1 MKYSDIPLVTIG
13 IPVYNSEKFLAQ
25 AINSVLRQSY
35 SNFELIITDDG
46 STDASVSIAQSFK
59 DDRIKVIVD
68 GQNRGISYRLNQQ
81 IELANGFF
89 FARMD
94 ADDIMYPKRIEEQV
108 RFMME
113 HPQTDIVGTAV
124 CVIDDNNEILGYRK
138 ASHKKTQAEALQG
151 AVFVHPSVLGR
162 TSWFKQHL
170 YKEEFIGME
179 DYELW
184 IRTIEK
190 SSFAYIDDILLF
202 YRDPLKFKLK
212 TYLFRQQ
219 QLRKF
224 FRNEEKKLQ
233 HILSFYKNIKSQRIM
248 RNKMFIT
255 STVPQFFLFFKG
267 QINVLKN
274 LFDITL
280 VSSAGEQL
288 DQIASIHKV
297 DKCAIE
303 IEREISILKDFKSLF
318 SLITLFYKQKP
329 FIVLANSPK
338 ASLLSIIAA
347 YLTNVPHRIYYVH
360 GLRYQ
365 TTKGFKRKLLMFM
378 ERITCLLA
386 TEVIAVSYGMK
397 KILLEDKIT
406 RKDVSIIWNGSVNGV
421 DTDFFNRDKVED
433 IYVKNISPNDFVFGF
448 IGRIVKDKGIEELIN
463 VFKKIKNIHNN
474 IKLLILGE
482 SELHNSISKSTQ
494 EYILTDK
501 DIIYVGRQSDVRPF
515 IKKMN
520 ILVLPTHREGFGMVV
535 IEAGAMEVPAIVTN
549 IHGCSET
556 IEDNKTGLL
565 INLKDESDLYSKMLS
580 AIENKNLCTT
590 LGKNARERISKMY
603 NQKQLWE
610 EVYKFYSNKILN

>member
-1 MKYSDIPLVTIG
+1 MK
-13 IPVYNSEKFLAQ
+13 
-25 AINSVLRQSY
+25 
-35 SNFELIITDDG
+35 
-46 STDASVSIAQSFK
+46 
-59 DDRIKVIVD
+59 
-68 GQNRGISYRLNQQ
+68 
-81 IELANGFF
+81 
-89 FARMD
+89 
-94 ADDIMYPKRIEEQV
+94 
-108 RFMME
+108 
-113 HPQTDIVGTAV
+113 H
-124 CVIDDNNEILGYRK
+124 
-138 ASHKKTQAEALQG
+138 
-151 AVFVHPSVLGR
+151 
-162 TSWFKQHL
+162 
-170 YKEEFIGME
+170 
-179 DYELW
+179 
-184 IRTIEK
+184 
-190 SSFAYIDDILLF
+190 
-202 YRDPLKFKLK
+202 
-212 TYLFRQQ
+212 
-219 QLRKF
+219 
-224 FRNEEKKLQ
+224 
-233 HILSFYKNIKSQRIM
+233 
-248 RNKMFIT
+248 KMFIT

-288 DQIASIHKV
+288 GQIASIHKV

-318 SLITLFYKQKP
+318 SLITFFYKQKP
-329 FIVLANSPK
+329 FVVLANSPK

-397 KILLEDKIT
+397 KILLEDRIT
-406 RKDVSIIWNGSVNGV
+406 RKDISIIWNGSVNGV

-482 SELHNSISKSTQ
+482 IELHNSISKSTQ

-549 IHGCSET
+549 IDGCSET

>member
-224 FRNEEKKLQ
+224 FSGAILNRRVRIKELLKSYLKSITAYCISLLGMDNLMIRRRNIAFEDIKEQ
-233 HILSFYKNIKSQRIM
+233 NILKNILNIYE
-248 RNKMFIT
+248 
-255 STVPQFFLFFKG
+255 
-267 QINVLKN
+267 KN
-274 LFDITL
+274 
-280 VSSAGEQL
+280 
-288 DQIASIHKV
+288 
-297 DKCAIE
+297 
-303 IEREISILKDFKSLF
+303 
-318 SLITLFYKQKP
+318 
-329 FIVLANSPK
+329 N
-338 ASLLSIIAA
+338 
-347 YLTNVPHRIYYVH
+347 LT
-360 GLRYQ
+360 
-365 TTKGFKRKLLMFM
+365 
-378 ERITCLLA
+378 E
-386 TEVIAVSYGMK
+386 
-397 KILLEDKIT
+397 
-406 RKDVSIIWNGSVNGV
+406 
-421 DTDFFNRDKVED
+421 
-433 IYVKNISPNDFVFGF
+433 
-448 IGRIVKDKGIEELIN
+448 
-463 VFKKIKNIHNN
+463 
-474 IKLLILGE
+474 
-482 SELHNSISKSTQ
+482 
-494 EYILTDK
+494 
-501 DIIYVGRQSDVRPF
+501 
-515 IKKMN
+515 
-520 ILVLPTHREGFGMVV
+520 
-535 IEAGAMEVPAIVTN
+535 
-549 IHGCSET
+549 
-556 IEDNKTGLL
+556 
-565 INLKDESDLYSKMLS
+565 
-580 AIENKNLCTT
+580 
-590 LGKNARERISKMY
+590 
-603 NQKQLWE
+603 
-610 EVYKFYSNKILN
+610 